1 MKNKIITMSLAA
13 MYFEFANDLIFGG
26 SEDEVVANLR
36 EADSDLSEET
46 AREIVS
52 YLKKEYGIQ
61 PNQSSRSLKITKS
74 EEIPVLLLSNEN
86 SGKKHKKRYFVPRTI
101 GKVNTSPKSGKYR
114 K

>member
-1 MKNKIITMSLAA
+1 

-36 EADSDLSEET
+36 AADSDLSEET

-74 EEIPVLLLSNEN
+74 EEIPVLLLPNEN
-86 SGKKHKKRYFVPRTI
+86 LGKKHKKGILFPARLGRSILLPSRE
-101 GKVNTSPKSGKYR
+101 NTVSKK
-114 K
+114 

>member
-1 MKNKIITMSLAA
+1 MKNNIITMSLAA

-36 EADSDLSEET
+36 AADSDLSEET

-74 EEIPVLLLSNEN
+74 EEIPVLLLPNEN
-86 SGKKHKKRYFVPRTI
+86 LGKKHKKRYFVPRTI